1 MQSVPEW
8 ARAGSANERR
18 PKEISFFGGKF
29 ETEIEGGWLERCI
42 CHDSWRAWKIGPV
55 EKTEFGIEVIPKQ
68 RPVGPVK

>member
-8 ARAGSANERR
+8 VRAGLANERR

-42 CHDSWRAWKIGPV
+42 LESMENRSG
-55 EKTEFGIEVIPKQ
+55 
-68 RPVGPVK
+68 